1 VTRDPEKK
9 WEQYMDV
16 LSFREP
22 VSAWTHLS
30 WLLLSVPASILLC
43 RRCRG
48 DWVKQ
53 VCFAIYGISLVA
65 GYAGSAFYHSVR
77 LPHDVVEGTCQ
88 NVDYIGIY
96 LMIAGNIT
104 PLAILVLN
112 GAWRRAIL
120 MLTWGLATIG
130 IGVRA
135 CALYVPRDV
144 STCVYLGM
152 GWGVL
157 LCYFE
162 LRRKLSPSK
171 TRLLLAGGLVYTVGA
186 VMNWMHW
193 PRLWPGIFCQHD
205 LYHLFVMTG
214 TAIHFVFMWR
224 TLAAYRHVPGAVAR
238 RPATLV
244 YPSPA
249 PATATVAL
257 LDT

>member
-1 VTRDPEKK
+1 
-9 WEQYMDV
+9 
-16 LSFREP
+16 
-22 VSAWTHLS
+22 
-30 WLLLSVPASILLC
+30 LC

-48 DWVKQ
+48 DSVKQ
-53 VCFAIYGISLVA
+53 ICFAIYGLSLVA
-65 GYAGSAFYHSVR
+65 GYAGSVFYHSMR
-77 LPHDVVEGTCQ
+77 LPYDVVEGPCQ

-130 IGVRA
+130 IVVRA
-135 CALYVPRDV
+135 CAVYVPRDV

-152 GWGVL
+152 GWGVT

-171 TRLLLAGGLVYTVGA
+171 ARLLMAGGLVYTVGA

-193 PRLWPGIFCQHD
+193 PRLWPGVFCQHD
-205 LYHLFVMTG
+205 FYHLFVMAG

-224 TLAAYRHVPGAVAR
+224 TLATYRPVPAVVATPARAPAVAYV
-238 RPATLV
+238 P
-244 YPSPA
+244 PA
-249 PATATVAL
+249 PVTTAVAL